1 MEYRNKL
8 EKLKENV
15 SQIKK
20 KNDIKH
26 YKKLYTILLISL
38 NLNIFFIFNYIYI
51 YQNNL
56 NNLKR

>member
-20 KNDIKH
+20 KNYIKH
-26 YKKLYTILLISL
+26 CKKLYTILLISL

-51 YQNNL
+51 S
-56 NNLKR
+56 K